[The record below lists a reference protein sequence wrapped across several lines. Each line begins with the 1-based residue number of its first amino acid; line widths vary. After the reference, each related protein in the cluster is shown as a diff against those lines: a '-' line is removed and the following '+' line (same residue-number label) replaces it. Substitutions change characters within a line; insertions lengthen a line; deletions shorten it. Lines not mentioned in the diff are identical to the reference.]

1 MFKSFSC
8 LIQRGGLSIS
18 ERIAAKSE
26 HEQSVLT
33 SQDVGRE
40 RSNQLSKGVRLWEKG
55 RGRRGGV
62 FDPGIHLAFMVWRR
76 LSSPLNF
83 VFRWRAREVGG

>member
-1 MFKSFSC
+1 MGE
-8 LIQRGGLSIS
+8 GG
-18 ERIAAKSE
+18 E
-26 HEQSVLT
+26 
-33 SQDVGRE
+33 G
-40 RSNQLSKGVRLWEKG
+40 GG

-83 VFRWRAREVGG
+83 VFRWREVGGWLWGRGGGQPPPHPPSARHMC